1 MTSDVEQTLDR
12 MRALVE
18 FIDDYPLTPEV
29 RERMTYRDM
38 REVIAAKRR
47 ELSLDHASL
56 NQDDE
61 QIQYWLEQIGM
72 AEDERELITEDHHL
86 DLPLNFN
93 WMPEYEPM
101 LDAETKFWEERK
113 PGPIDTVPLF
123 EIVRQYAPQPKA

>member
-1 MTSDVEQTLDR
+1 MTSELEQTLDR

-29 RERMTYRDM
+29 RERMTYREM

-47 ELSLDHASL
+47 ELGLDNASL
-56 NQDDE
+56 KQDHE
-61 QIQYWLEQIGM
+61 QIHYWLEQIGIS
-72 AEDERELITEDHHL
+72 EDERELITEEHHL

-101 LDAETKFWEERK
+101 MQAEELFWDQQK
-113 PGPIDTVPLF
+113 PGPVDTAPLF
-123 EIVRQYAPQPKA
+123 DIVRQYIPQPKV

>member
-1 MTSDVEQTLDR
+1 MNTELEQTLDR

-61 QIQYWLEQIGM
+61 QIQYWLEQIGI

-93 WMPEYEPM
+93 CMPEYEPM
-101 LDAETKFWEERK
+101 LDAETKFWGERK
-113 PGPIDTVPLF
+113 PGPIDTAPLF
-123 EIVRQYAPQPKA
+123 EIVQQYAPQPKV

>member
-38 REVIAAKRR
+38 RQVIAAKRR

-61 QIQYWLEQIGM
+61 QIQYWLEQIGI

-101 LDAETKFWEERK
+101 LEAEAKFWEERK
-113 PGPIDTVPLF
+113 PEPIDTAPLF

>member
-47 ELSLDHASL
+47 ELGLDHASL

-61 QIQYWLEQIGM
+61 QIQYGWSRS
-72 AEDERELITEDHHL
+72 A
-86 DLPLNFN
+86 
-93 WMPEYEPM
+93 W
-101 LDAETKFWEERK
+101 
-113 PGPIDTVPLF
+113 
-123 EIVRQYAPQPKA
+123 PKTSAS